1 MGDPQI
7 KEVSLIRSM
16 GFWQIWAIGV
26 GAVVGDGIFLYMGQG
41 VSAAGP
47 SALLAFAIAGF
58 LQMFIMVAMGELS
71 VGMPEAGAMS
81 VWVERYMGKFF
92 GLLSGLTFSVGWV
105 VLGGSI
111 SVALGRF
118 MAYWIPIGSLD
129 TGTVIWAA
137 VWFSI
142 FCIMNI
148 AGAAIAGISQLI
160 LVLMLVGIMVIFAVA
175 GIIKGVDMSQMTPF
189 FPNGVGGFSAC
200 IPIATFAYMG
210 AACICTSG
218 SECKNPRD
226 LGRALVWSSLTFI
239 IVYCLALFV
248 VLGTIDW
255 KSASLDVSIFT
266 VAAETIWGP
275 IGGTILNF
283 AAWLAAATCLIMGTI
298 YTPSRIFYSMAK
310 EGYMPKV
317 LARVNP
323 KTKTPITGIV
333 IIWIIGI
340 LGILAAMA
348 FGAAT
353 FYVTLCNQAVI
364 AWSISWGLAVIA
376 GIYYR
381 KDLGIER
388 IKNEVGWHQP
398 LYPAIPILAIIGILY
413 VLYLCFYD
421 MAQVVGFVIWMGI
434 YIIYYLRIKSKINKG
449 LIRADVQF

>member
-434 YIIYYLRIKSKINKG
+434 YIIYYSRIKSKINKG

>member
-266 VAAETIWGP
+266 VAAETSWGP

-434 YIIYYLRIKSKINKG
+434 YIIYYSRIKSKINKG